1 MRRSDHFGFTLIELM
16 IAMVIGSILM
26 VAVVSAYQIQV
37 GSKNTQEA
45 LTDMN
50 TTARA
55 ALEIMTKELSTAGCD
70 PNNTDIPGFVDA
82 TADDLTVTMDIGNT
96 AGTSFQADGLI
107 DGPNEQIRYAVNGNG
122 NLGRDRLD
130 GANLQPLARNV
141 DALNFVYLD
150 DSNPPLVIACD
161 PVTGVAAGDLDDIR
175 SIEITLVARAGRAAP
190 GFMKTAVDNT
200 TYTNQRGDILVF
212 ANGAPNPPGDS
223 FRRLLLTTTVNCR
236 NMLGN

>member
-55 ALEIMTKELSTAGCD
+55 AMEIIIQELSTAGCD
-70 PNNTDIPGFVDA
+70 PNNTD
-82 TADDLTVTMDIGNT
+82 TAGIVTANANDLTFTMDIGNT
-96 AGTSFQADGLI
+96 AGTSFRPDGLL
-107 DGPNEQIRYAVNGNG
+107 DGPNEQIRYAINATG

-130 GANLQPLARNV
+130 GAGLQPLARNV
-141 DALNFVYLD
+141 DALDFVYLD
-150 DSNPPLVIACD
+150 GSNPPVVIPA
-161 PVTGVAAGDLDDIR
+161 PVATANLGDIR
-175 SIEITLVARAGRAAP
+175 SIQITIVARAGRVAP
-190 GFMKTAVDNT
+190 GFMKTTVDNRV
-200 TYTNQRGDILVF
+200 YTNQQGTVIL
-212 ANGAPNPPGDS
+212 AAPGDS

-236 NMLGN
+236 NLGV

>member
-1 MRRSDHFGFTLIELM
+1 MRRPDQFGFTLIELM

-37 GSKNTQEA
+37 SSKNTQEA

-55 ALEIMTKELSTAGCD
+55 ALEIMTQELSTAGCD
-70 PNNTDIPGFVDA
+70 PLNTDTAGFV
-82 TADDLTVTMDIGNT
+82 TALANDLTVSMDIGNT
-96 AGTSFQADGLI
+96 AGDSFQPDGLL
-107 DGPNEQIRYAVNGNG
+107 DGPNEQIRYAVNANG

-130 GANLQPLARNV
+130 GAGLQPLARNV
-141 DALNFVYLD
+141 DALDFVYLD
-150 DSNPPLVIACD
+150 GATPPNRI
-161 PVTGVAAGDLDDIR
+161 PSPVAAANLGDIR
-175 SIEITLVARAGRAAP
+175 SIQITMVARAGQAAP

-200 TYTNQRGDILVF
+200 TYTNQWGDNLVF
-212 ANGAPNPPGDS
+212 ANGAPNPPNDS

>member
-16 IAMVIGSILM
+16 VAMVIGSILM

-55 ALEIMTKELSTAGCD
+55 ALEIMTHELSTAGCD
-70 PNNTDIPGFVDA
+70 PNNTG
-82 TADDLTVTMDIGNT
+82 TAGIVNAGANDLTFTMDIGNT
-96 AGTSFQADGLI
+96 AGDSFQPDGLL
-107 DGPNEQIRYAVNGNG
+107 DGPNEQIRYAINANG

-130 GANLQPLARNV
+130 GAGLQPLARNV
-141 DALNFVYLD
+141 DALDFVYLD
-150 DSNPPLVIACD
+150 GEPPPDCERSCNWCGGCRRFA
-161 PVTGVAAGDLDDIR
+161 DIR
-175 SIEITLVARAGRAAP
+175 SIQITIVARAGRVAP
-190 GFMKTAVDNT
+190 GFMKTTVDNT
-200 TYTNQRGDILVF
+200 DYTNQQGDDLL
-212 ANGAPNPPGDS
+212 ANGAPNPPSDS

-236 NMLGN
+236 NLLGN

>member
-50 TTARA
+50 TTVRA
-55 ALEIMTKELSTAGCD
+55 ALEIMTQELSTAGCD
-70 PNNTDIPGFVDA
+70 PNNTGTPGIVN
-82 TADDLTVTMDIGNT
+82 ADFNDLTVSMDIGNT
-96 AGTSFQADGLI
+96 AGDSFGADGLI
-107 DGPNEQIRYAVNGNG
+107 DGPNEQIRYAINVAG

-130 GANLQPLARNV
+130 GAGLQPLARNV
-141 DALNFVYLD
+141 DAVDFVYLD
-150 DSNPPLVIACD
+150 GATPPNRIVS
-161 PVTGVAAGDLDDIR
+161 PVAAANLENIR
-175 SIEITLVARAGRAAP
+175 SIQITMVARAGRGTP
-190 GFMKTAVDNT
+190 GFMKTILDNT
-200 TYTNQRGDILVF
+200 VYTNPQGDVLLF
-212 ANGAPNPPGDS
+212 ANGAPNPPMDS

>member
-1 MRRSDHFGFTLIELM
+1 MRRSDHSGFTLIELM
-16 IAMVIGSILM
+16 IAMVIGSIMM

-70 PNNTDIPGFVDA
+70 PNNTGVAGIVNA
-82 TADDLTVTMDIGNT
+82 AANDLTVSMDIGNT
-96 AGTSFQADGLI
+96 AGNSFRADGLI
-107 DGPNEQIRYAVNGNG
+107 DGPNEQIRYAVNAQG

-130 GANLQPLARNV
+130 GAGLQPLARNV
-141 DALNFVYLD
+141 DALDFVYLD
-150 DSNPPLVIACD
+150 GNTPPNVI
-161 PVTGVAAGDLDDIR
+161 PSPVAAANLENIR
-175 SIEITLVARAGRAAP
+175 SIEITMVARAGQAAP
-190 GFMKTAVDNT
+190 GFMKTTLDNRL
-200 TYTNQRGDILVF
+200 YTNPRGDVLVF
-212 ANGAPNPPGDS
+212 ANGAPNPPMDS
-223 FRRLLLTTTVNCR
+223 FRRLRLTTTVNCR